1 MGITDIFFPI
11 AKSMEALEQI
21 DDLERIKRNNYEL
34 VEKLKREELNKNAQE
49 EQLERDYPMKTYDIE
64 VVSGGVVLPYT
75 IEARGF
81 EYSDCGTYYF
91 YKYKIGSHGCKERE
105 ILAHFP
111 INKTIIKSIEIK
123 K

>member
-1 MGITDIFFPI
+1 MSLKDVFFPI
-11 AKSMEALEQI
+11 AKSLEALEQM

-34 VEKLKREELNKNAQE
+34 AQRLKVQEDMDRE
-49 EQLERDYPMKTYDIE
+49 YPMKRFSIE

-91 YKYKIGSHGCKERE
+91 YIYKIGSHGYKERE
-105 ILAHFP
+105 IISHFP
-111 INKTIIKSIEIK
+111 IDKTIIKNIEVK
-123 K
+123 

>member
-1 MGITDIFFPI
+1 MSLKDIFFPI
-11 AKSMEALEQI
+11 AKSFEALEQI

-34 VEKLKREELNKNAQE
+34 AERLKEQERLLNE
-49 EQLERDYPMKTYDIE
+49 HPIKTFSMD

-75 IEARGF
+75 LDARGM

-91 YKYKIGSHGCKERE
+91 YTYKLDERGYRQRV

-111 INKTIIKSIEIK
+111 IGKTIIKSIEIK

>member
-1 MGITDIFFPI
+1 MSKLKDIFFPI

-34 VEKLKREELNKNAQE
+34 AEKLKREELNKSAQE
-49 EQLERDYPMKTYDIE
+49 DMDRDYPMKKFSIE

-81 EYSDCGTYYF
+81 EYSECGTYYF
-91 YKYKIGSHGCKERE
+91 YIYKIGTNGYKERE
-105 ILAHFP
+105 IIAHFP
-111 INKTIIKSIEIK
+111 ISKTIIKKIEVI
-123 K
+123 

>member
-1 MGITDIFFPI
+1 MGLKDILFPM
-11 AKSMEALEQI
+11 AKSLEALEQI

-34 VEKLKREELNKNAQE
+34 AQRLNAEEE
-49 EQLERDYPMKTYDIE
+49 MERDYPMKRYSIE

-91 YKYKIGSHGCKERE
+91 YTYKIGSHSCKERE

-111 INKTIIKSIEIK
+111 IDKTIIKKIEVI
-123 K
+123 

>member
-1 MGITDIFFPI
+1 MGIKDIFFPV
-11 AKSMEALEQI
+11 AKSLEALEQI

-34 VEKLKREELNKNAQE
+34 AEKLKREELNKNAQE
-49 EQLERDYPMKTYDIE
+49 EMDRDYPMKRFSIE

-91 YKYKIGSHGCKERE
+91 YRYKIGSHGYKERE
-105 ILAHFP
+105 IIAHFP
-111 INKTIIKSIEIK
+111 IGKTIIKSIEVK
-123 K
+123 